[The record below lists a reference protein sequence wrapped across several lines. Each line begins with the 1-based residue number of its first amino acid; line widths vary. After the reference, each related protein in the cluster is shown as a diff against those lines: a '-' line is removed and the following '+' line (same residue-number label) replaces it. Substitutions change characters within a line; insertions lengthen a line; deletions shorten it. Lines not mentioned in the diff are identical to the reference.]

1 MKPTPILPRTALHR
15 PEGDPPRWRSPGE
28 SPTTRSAAQQWQDH
42 ALESVAHRLFSHHF
56 RQQQLRVHVAGSAGS
71 EGGEEDDVGEASLG
85 GRRRPRRAAEFPLVL
100 NDKPM
105 LASVPLHLLLRFTS
119 CAYPCWSA
127 AMVYVTLA
135 KLATP
140 GTTAMNEFYRFALQF
155 NLAVFILAEPVRL
168 LLGMRGNRRERI
180 PDLAGFLLL
189 SVLPQVLVLAYFA
202 VLQRVHAH
210 SVVSPVE
217 VALNAAYL
225 AVLVPQV
232 AIGYRVVDRIFHVM
246 SLPLPPPP
254 PAQRGPEP

>member
-1 MKPTPILPRTALHR
+1 MA
-15 PEGDPPRWRSPGE
+15 PGE

-71 EGGEEDDVGEASLG
+71 EGGEEDDVD
-85 GRRRPRRAAEFPLVL
+85 
-100 NDKPM
+100 DKPM